1 MRFLSLLFLLLV
13 ISRSGIAQQKP
24 PYLKDASG
32 KFIATRD
39 YELSEQDNSK
49 VFKRLKQFIALQ
61 KYDQVTE
68 VPVKI
73 GGSYVGPVVE
83 KSILLEDAEDGKI
96 YGDGYVPFSMKGR
109 ENFVLLFSYKIR
121 ISKGVIKFELSN
133 FIVKEFVHLGISK
146 GSMGAGQAIGYGV
159 GTGKTKSGGADIRN
173 YPLEDV
179 IDKKGVEEQFLSFLK
194 NFRSSFKKAIDG
206 DL

>member
-1 MRFLSLLFLLLV
+1 MRLLTLLFLLLAF
-13 ISRSGIAQQKP
+13 SRVGVAQQKP

-32 KFIATRD
+32 KIIATRD
-39 YELSEQDNSK
+39 YELSAQDYSK
-49 VFKRLKQFIALQ
+49 GFKRIKQFITLQ

-96 YGDGYVPFSMKGR
+96 YGDGYIPFSMKRR

-121 ISKGVIKFELSN
+121 IINGIVKFELNN

-146 GSMGAGQAIGYGV
+146 GSMSAGQVIGYGV
-159 GTGKTKSGGADIRN
+159 GTGKTKSGGADIRT
-173 YPLEDV
+173 YPLEEV
-179 IDKKGVEEQFLSFLK
+179 IDKKGVEEQFLAFLK
-194 NFRSSFKKAIDG
+194 NFRMSFKKAVDG